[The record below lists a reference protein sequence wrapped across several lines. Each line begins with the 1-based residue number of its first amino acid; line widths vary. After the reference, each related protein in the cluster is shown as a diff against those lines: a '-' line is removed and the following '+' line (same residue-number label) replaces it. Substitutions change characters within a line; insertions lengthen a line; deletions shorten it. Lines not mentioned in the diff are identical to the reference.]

1 MYNEFK
7 EDKNMDENKLNDE
20 MLEKIAGGHVTM
32 NADVVKVETI
42 DGGMIHLYNGPYN
55 KDVAMEAPNGTK
67 LQVNMKVYV
76 ANYGR
81 ILGYEDVE
89 YYYARYKGTWMV
101 LKKAEI
107 LPFKTK

>member
-1 MYNEFK
+1 
-7 EDKNMDENKLNDE
+7 
-20 MLEKIAGGHVTM
+20 
-32 NADVVKVETI
+32 
-42 DGGMIHLYNGPYN
+42 
-55 KDVAMEAPNGTK
+55 MEAPNGTK
-67 LQVNMKVYV
+67 LQVNMKVNV
-76 ANYGR
+76 ANYGQ

>member
-20 MLEKIAGGHVTM
+20 MLEMIA
-32 NADVVKVETI
+32 
-42 DGGMIHLYNGPYN
+42 GGMIHLYNGPYN

-67 LQVNMKVYV
+67 LQVNMKVNV